1 MSQCRECIE
10 SWRDGRAYRSVGH
23 GGRRVQLPVRQ
34 TPISPTPVDTEQ
46 ALESGTHGAEPV

>member
-1 MSQCRECIE
+1 MSQCRESIE

-23 GGRRVQLPVRQ
+23 GGRRVQMPARQ
-34 TPISPTPVDTEQ
+34 TPISQTPVDTEQ

>member
-1 MSQCRECIE
+1 MSQCRESIE

-23 GGRRVQLPVRQ
+23 GGRRIQMPVRQ
-34 TPISPTPVDTEQ
+34 TPVDTEQ